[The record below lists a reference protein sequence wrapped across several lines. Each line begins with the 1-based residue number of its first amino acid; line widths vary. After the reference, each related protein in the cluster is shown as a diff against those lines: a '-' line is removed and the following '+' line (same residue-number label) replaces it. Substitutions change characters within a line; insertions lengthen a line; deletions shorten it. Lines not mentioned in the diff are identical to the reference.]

1 MPAKDYQLR
10 PSSPVSKADFFN
22 GLVFGFDVG
31 TASIG
36 WAVRKAN
43 KFLDVGVLICPEE
56 TGKLDTRRGLRSG
69 RRRLRNRARVRD
81 WFAAQLEI
89 LGLPSPY
96 VMAKDE
102 LSGEEKIQIHPK
114 GHPCAGQPILK
125 PGLDCGRLCNPVLL
139 RCEAV
144 QGRLEKP
151 EELHVALMHLWKL
164 KGKTNVPWKEG
175 GEEKEVDDPKKQ
187 KDKEKEKKVI
197 EAKLG
202 RLAQAMRAGDGF
214 EYPCQLL
221 LFRRRLGIKCRDEV
235 WPRDEFQNED
245 FNLKLEFLAIME
257 KQASRFPMLAG
268 RVTYQDDENQDV
280 SVSASDWLLY
290 GSTSTVNRN
299 GDKRRVYFKTTECE
313 NPGVLGLRW
322 PRFGNRNPGLDL
334 LTPFDAEGRPLHV
347 VKRNKEVFRETQW
360 EQALFNFR
368 VIDKATGKKVLP
380 DPASLSRLREI
391 YESSKR
397 TSKKAAKAKGALAD
411 GAKEVEIKVSESV
424 LKKWA
429 KEYEQRY
436 QLIEDQTELI
446 SRTGDGRAKF
456 SSATL
461 ANIKQV
467 LETLSAGETMEA
479 IQPLLREDGES
490 KEAAMTRFLNDIR
503 HGLVRH
509 RLMLFLRLLRRLAK
523 EHGQPP
529 DFIVVEAVRTLAFS
543 EKKKKELKT
552 EQKKNRNK
560 REQVF
565 SKLRDEKQATSKDAI
580 LRYRLADETA
590 FICPF
595 CGETFEQA
603 ELYNGDVDLSH
614 LYPQSLAPCNEFYN
628 LTIAHPDCNRT
639 DMENKV
645 PREAFGS
652 DPIWPTLERH
662 ARTRFRGKKLELFLA
677 KTREDAEKLIE
688 SKTSLTATAYI
699 AKMVRRLCL
708 IELNWLGEDGRDPTN
723 KEGNIPSKQFLV
735 TNGEITARF
744 RQAWELNELLHPAIR
759 PVSDEE
765 WNAMTSDQ
773 REEYK
778 AARKKRFEKNRGDH
792 RHHALDAMVIAC
804 TWPAYAQRVHNATK
818 DWQDKGWW
826 HLDRVK
832 KRLMARHP
840 LYPNHEPMKEAV
852 AAWMDRVLRENRVQ
866 HHASLS
872 KHKQAYKTSF
882 FSQRPGS
889 QLIPRNSAGRL
900 NVSATPAGK
909 SQGVLTL
916 TSKSSEKTVEL
927 NQQEADEYQRLI
939 SEKGEAIAKS
949 LAFNRELPCQISSR
963 RKTELERVGTDK
975 IEKHVYLL
983 REKVVDVTPKDLRL
997 RKVYPPTLSD
1007 YLFTA
1012 WSGYLSKL
1020 YRYVELTAEQFLR
1033 TLAPK
1038 ANAKQAVADYQKRLE
1053 WSDFLRWL
1061 KDETHQPALAP
1072 EEAESRITLNPKSMP
1087 VFKKDAA
1094 DGWTVVMPDREKL
1107 LKSMPEDFQ
1116 QRLCFS
1122 HYQTWMEKRP
1132 AEFAFPLQ
1140 VRIPIV
1146 RVRFRQPVNDNS
1158 VAFGPK
1164 SMPGYDGGHV
1174 YVKRGEIR
1182 EVRLMPYTHGSGVV
1196 PVFVPYSK
1204 QDKPFSNYD
1213 FIADRQPLLTLRK
1226 KAIVRFAKDYSP
1238 AYPAGDYVV
1247 TVLGESVVKFILPH
1261 VTNTK
1266 EALLANGF
1274 PKSGLQAKWH
1284 LLIPA
1289 LGFQFPT
1296 VSVMDSEDE
1305 DAEDPDET

>member
-1 MPAKDYQLR
+1 MKTDSQ
-10 PSSPVSKADFFN
+10 PSFET

-31 TASIG
+31 TGSIG
-36 WAVRKAN
+36 YAVRKGPEF
-43 KFLDVGVLICPEE
+43 KDVGVLICPEE
-56 TGKLDTRRGLRSG
+56 TGKLDVRRGLRSG

-81 WFAAQLEI
+81 WFAAQLET

-96 VMAKDE
+96 LMMKDQ
-102 LSGEEKIQIHPK
+102 LSGEERIQIHPK

-125 PGLDCGRLCNPVLL
+125 PGLDCRRLCNPVLL

-151 EELHVALMHLWKL
+151 EELHIALMHLWKL
-164 KGKTNVPWKEG
+164 KGKTNVPWKDE
-175 GEEKEVDDPKKQ
+175 GEEKEAEDPKKQ

-197 EAKLG
+197 EEKLD
-202 RLAQAMRAGDGF
+202 RLAQAMRDGGF
-214 EYPCQLL
+214 SYPCQLL
-221 LFRRRLGIKCRDEV
+221 QHRCEQGMKCRDEV
-235 WPRDEFQNED
+235 WPRDEFQSKD
-245 FNLKLEFLAIME
+245 FNLKQEFLAIME
-257 KQASRFPMLAG
+257 KQSARLPMLAG
-268 RVTYQDDENQDV
+268 KVTYQDDEGQDV

-290 GSTSTVNRN
+290 GDTRVVTCN
-299 GDKRRVYFKTTECE
+299 GDQRRVYFKTTECA

-322 PRFGNRNPGLDL
+322 PRFVNRNPGLDL
-334 LTPFDAEGRPLHV
+334 LTPFDANGRPLHV

-368 VIDKATGKKVLP
+368 VLDKATGKKVLP
-380 DPASLSRLREI
+380 DLASLNRLREI

-397 TSKKAAKAKGALAD
+397 KPKKNSKAKATPAED
-411 GAKEVEIKVSESV
+411 AKDVEIKISKSV
-424 LKKWA
+424 LKYWA
-429 KEYEQRY
+429 KEYERRY
-436 QLIEDQTELI
+436 QLLEDQTELV

-467 LETLSAGETMEA
+467 LQSLSAGQTMDA
-479 IQPLLREDGES
+479 IQPLLREGGES

-509 RLMLFLRLLRRLAK
+509 RLMLFLRLLRRLVK

-552 EQKKNRNK
+552 EQKKNRDK
-560 REQVF
+560 RERIYRELKEDGH
-565 SKLRDEKQATSKDAI
+565 STSKDAS
-580 LRYRLADETA
+580 LRYRLAEEA
-590 FICPF
+590 GFECPF
-595 CGETFEQA
+595 CRCPFCLENVLVKDA
-603 ELYNGDVDLSH
+603 DISH
-614 LYPQSLAPCNEFYN
+614 LYPKALTPCNEFYN
-628 LTIAHPDCNRT
+628 LTIAHTHCNRT
-639 DMENKV
+639 DMEARI

-652 DPIWPTLERH
+652 SPLWEAIVAN
-662 ARTRFRGKKLELFLA
+662 ARKRFSGKKLQLFLA
-677 KTREDAEKLIE
+677 PTREDAEKIIE

-708 IELNWLGEDGRDPTN
+708 IELNWLENGRDPTN

-744 RQAWELNELLHPAIR
+744 RQEWELNELLHSVIP
-759 PVSDEE
+759 PVFYDE
-765 WNAMTSDQ
+765 WNAMTSDE
-773 REEYK
+773 REAHKE
-778 AARKKRFEKNRGDH
+778 ARKKRFEKNRGDH

-840 LYPNHEPMKEAV
+840 LYPNHKPMKEAV
-852 AAWMDRVLRENRVQ
+852 KAWMDRVLRENRVQ
-866 HHASLS
+866 HHASQS

-900 NVSATPAGK
+900 SIPATPAGK
-909 SQGVLTL
+909 SQSVLTL

-927 NQQEADEYQRLI
+927 NQQEANEYQRLAL
-939 SEKGEAIAKS
+939 EKSEAIAKS
-949 LAFNRELPCQISSR
+949 LAFNRELPCQIAAR
-963 RKTELERVGTDK
+963 HKAELEKVNAEKIDK
-975 IEKHVYLL
+975 SIYLL

-1007 YLFTA
+1007 YLFAA
-1012 WSGYLSKL
+1012 WSGYLSEL
-1020 YRYVELTAEQFLR
+1020 YRYVELTAEQFLG

-1038 ANAKQAVADYQKRLE
+1038 ANAKQSVADYQKRLE
-1053 WSDFLRWL
+1053 WSNFLGWL
-1061 KDETHQPALAP
+1061 KDESREPTLAP
-1072 EEAESRITLNPKSMP
+1072 DEAEMRITLNPKSMP

-1094 DGWTVVMPDREKL
+1094 GAWTVVMPDREKL

-1116 QRLCFS
+1116 KRLCFA
-1122 HYQTWMEKRP
+1122 HYQSWMERRP
-1132 AEFAFPLQ
+1132 MEFAFPST

-1158 VAFGPK
+1158 VAIGPK
-1164 SMPGYDGGHV
+1164 SIPGYNGGHV

-1182 EVRLMPYTHGSGVV
+1182 AVRLMPYAHGLGVV

-1204 QDKPFSNYD
+1204 QDKPFSNYE
-1213 FIADRQPLLTLRK
+1213 FIPDAEPALTLRK
-1226 KAIVRFAKDYSP
+1226 KVIVRFAKDYNP
-1238 AYPAGDYVV
+1238 DYPAGDYVV

-1261 VTNTK
+1261 VVNTK

-1296 VSVMDSEDE
+1296 VAVTESEGGDE
-1305 DAEDPDET
+1305 EGDADDT